1 MSPRERSLRAR
12 VATEYRRRTR
22 DPERIEELRREL
34 AAQQIED
41 HIQRITA
48 SAPPL
53 TPGQRQRLAA
63 LVLGDADATE
73 E

>member
-12 VATEYRRRTR
+12 VATEYRRSTR
-22 DPERIEELRREL
+22 NPERITELRREL

-41 HIQRITA
+41 HIRRITA

-53 TPGQRQRLAA
+53 TLDQRRELAA
-63 LVLGDADATE
+63 LLTGDADAAA
-73 E
+73 